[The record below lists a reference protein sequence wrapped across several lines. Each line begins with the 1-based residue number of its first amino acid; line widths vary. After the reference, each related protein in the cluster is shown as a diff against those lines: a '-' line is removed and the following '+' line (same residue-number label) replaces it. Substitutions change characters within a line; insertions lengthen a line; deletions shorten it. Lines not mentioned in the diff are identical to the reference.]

1 MTFTLND
8 DARML
13 KETARDFFREQAP
26 VSRLRKLRDG
36 KKNGRDP
43 ELWREMSALGLAGV
57 IVPEAFGGA
66 GLGYVA
72 LGAVLEETGRTLV
85 ASPLHSSALV
95 GASALMLAGT
105 DAQKTEWLPK
115 IASGDVIATLAVD
128 EGSHHAPGASKL
140 KASDGKISGEKK
152 YVADGHIADLLIVA
166 GQEGAL
172 FLVKG
177 DAKGLSRREL
187 VTADSRGAADITF
200 NSVAAEPM
208 NGGVAV
214 LEQMLDRA
222 RIGVAAEMLGQAS
235 EAFEIT
241 SEYLKT
247 RRQFG
252 QVIGGFQALQHRAAK
267 LFTDLELTR
276 SCVLAALDA
285 LDRESGNVAE
295 YASLAKARASET
307 LHNATNEMV
316 QLHGGIGMTDEHD
329 AGLYLKRARVAEAL
343 YGGAS
348 FHRDRYATLLG
359 F

>member
-8 DARML
+8 EQRML
-13 KETARDFFREQAP
+13 KDAARDFFREQAP
-26 VSRLRKLRDG
+26 VTRLRKQRDE
-36 KKNGRDP
+36 KQNGRDP
-43 ELWREMSALGLAGV
+43 DLWREMAAMGWAGV
-57 IVPEAFGGA
+57 IIPEEYGGA

-72 LGAVLEETGRTLV
+72 LGAVLEEGGRTLV
-85 ASPLHSSALV
+85 ASPLHSSALA

-105 DAQKTEWLPK
+105 DAQKQAWLPK
-115 IASGDVIATLAVD
+115 IAAGGVIATIAID
-128 EGSHHAPGASKL
+128 EGAHHAPAKSKL
-140 KASDGKISGEKK
+140 RFEGGKLTGEKK
-152 YVADGHIADLLIVA
+152 YAADGHIADLIIVA
-166 GQEGAL
+166 GADAL
-172 FLVKG
+172 YLVKS
-177 DAKGLSRREL
+177 DAAGLTRREL
-187 VTADSRGAADITF
+187 ITADSRGAADLKF
-200 NSVAAEPM
+200 EGVAAEKM
-208 NGGVAV
+208 NGGADVIDAI
-214 LEQMLDRA
+214 LDRA
-222 RIGVAAEMLGQAS
+222 RIGLAAEMAGQAS

-252 QVIGGFQALQHRAAK
+252 QAIGGFQALQHRAAK

-285 LDRESGNVAE
+285 LDRNADNIAE

-307 LHNATNEMV
+307 VHLASNEMV

>member
-1 MTFTLND
+1 MTFTLSD

-13 KETARDFFREQAP
+13 KESARDFFREQAS
-26 VSRLRKLRDG
+26 VSRLRKMRDS

-43 ELWREMSALGLAGV
+43 ELWAEIAALGFAGV
-57 IVPEAFGGA
+57 IVPEEYGGA
-66 GLGYVA
+66 GLGFMA
-72 LGAVLEETGRTLV
+72 LGAVLEEAGRTLV
-85 ASPLHSSALV
+85 ASPLHSSACA
-95 GASALMLAGT
+95 GASALLLAGT
-105 DAQKTEWLPK
+105 DAQKAEWLPK
-115 IASGDVIATLAVD
+115 IASGEVIATLAVD
-128 EGSHHAPGASKL
+128 EGAHHAPGRSKL
-140 KASDGKISGEKK
+140 KFEGGKLSGEKA
-152 YVADGHIADLLIVA
+152 YVVDGHIADLIIVA
-166 GQEGAL
+166 AADAL
-172 FLVKG
+172 YLVRG
-177 DAKGLSRREL
+177 DAGGLTRREL
-187 VTADSRGAADITF
+187 ITADSRGAADLKF
-200 NSVAAEPM
+200 EGVEAAKM
-208 NGGVAV
+208 NGGAEVIDAV
-214 LEQMLDRA
+214 LDRA
-222 RIGVAAEMLGQAS
+222 RIGLAAEMLGQAS

-285 LDRESGNVAE
+285 VDRSSNNIAE
-295 YASLAKARASET
+295 YASLAKARAGET

-348 FHRDRYATLLG
+348 FHRDRYAGLLG